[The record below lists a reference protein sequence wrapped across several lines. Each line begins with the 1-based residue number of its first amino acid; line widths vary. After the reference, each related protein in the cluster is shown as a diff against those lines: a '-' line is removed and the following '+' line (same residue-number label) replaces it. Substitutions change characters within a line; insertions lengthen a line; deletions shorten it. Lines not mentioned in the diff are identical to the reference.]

1 MIIYTDGSCLNN
13 PGPGGWGF
21 ILIGDEYDDEVSGGE
36 KYTTNNRM
44 ELTAVIEAIKYVK
57 TDRHVDIYSDSQY
70 VVKGI
75 TEWVNSWVK
84 KNWKKV
90 KNVDL
95 WKELYCLNSKHD
107 ISWNWVK
114 AHSTN
119 EYNNRV
125 DVIARERATE
135 YNT

>member
-57 TDRHVDIYSDSQY
+57 TDRHIDIYSDSQY

-75 TEWVNSWVK
+75 TEWVDSWVNSWVDS
-84 KNWKKV
+84 W
-90 KNVDL
+90 VD
-95 WKELYCLNSKHD
+95 S
-107 ISWNWVK
+107 
-114 AHSTN
+114 
-119 EYNNRV
+119 
-125 DVIARERATE
+125 
-135 YNT
+135 